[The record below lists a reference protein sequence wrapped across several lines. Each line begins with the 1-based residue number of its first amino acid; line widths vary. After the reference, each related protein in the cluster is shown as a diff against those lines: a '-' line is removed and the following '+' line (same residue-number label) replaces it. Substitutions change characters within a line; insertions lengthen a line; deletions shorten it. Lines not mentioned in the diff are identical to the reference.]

1 VFKEVGLY
9 SFCGS
14 SVTYGVGVEPH
25 QSYPSLLQGN
35 KNYAG
40 IGDSNLQI
48 FLQAL
53 EALTDENQII
63 FVQWASP
70 GRHMFQVTN
79 KFRQFIKATCNID
92 HINKRDFDTF
102 STIYQILDTDFNQY
116 YYLGKKFKILNDLSK
131 KFKKE
136 IYYINGVMH
145 IDSIFFENSIPSNL
159 SLINEITKSV
169 IEFESQPDEVII
181 ETIKEIQ
188 KIFCHAPLD
197 QWVDINR
204 IKHIDKGN
212 DNMHMG
218 PKSHKLLADKI
229 KDFLNNRSICKLQE
243 KSI

>member
-1 VFKEVGLY
+1 MY

-14 SVTYGVGVEPH
+14 SVTYGVGVELD

-35 KNYAG
+35 NYAG
-40 IGDSNLQI
+40 IGDSNMQI

-63 FVQWASP
+63 FVQWSSP

-79 KFRQFIKATCNID
+79 KFTQFIKSECKLD
-92 HINKRDFDTF
+92 YINKRDFETF
-102 STIYQILDTDFNQY
+102 STLYQILDTDFNQY
-116 YYLGKKFKILNDLSK
+116 YYLGKKFKILNELSK
-131 KFKKE
+131 KLKKQ

-145 IDSIFFENSIPSNL
+145 LDSLFFENSIPSNL
-159 SLINEITKSV
+159 SLINKATKN
-169 IEFESQPDEVII
+169 ILEFDTQPDNVII

-188 KIFCHAPLD
+188 KIFINAPLE
-197 QWVDINR
+197 QWVDIKR
-204 IKHIDKGN
+204 IEYVDKGN

-229 KDFLNNRSICKLQE
+229 KNFLNNRNICKLRE